1 MFELEQVCNENL
13 SHYRKYDEAF
23 ETDLKQYQ
31 SRIYPTEDAQ
41 YLRWYHI
48 KVVDEYVGAIWLE
61 KAPSDDFAVLGIFIA
76 DKEFR
81 NKGIGTKAIEQII
94 KNDLPY
100 MHTNKILLRVRAENE
115 IAIKCYNKVGFIE
128 NRKYEKDGL
137 NVIEMMYED
146 TKNIQA

>member
-13 SHYRKYDEAF
+13 SYYSGYEEAF

-31 SRIYPTEDAQ
+31 SRIYPINDAQ

-48 KVVDEYVGAIWLE
+48 KNDDKYIGAIWLE

-76 DKEFR
+76 DKDYR
-81 NKGIGTKAIEQII
+81 NTGIGAKAVDKVI

-115 IAIKCYNKVGFIE
+115 RAIKCYSKVGFIE
-128 NRKYEKDGL
+128 TRRYEKDGL
-137 NVIEMMYED
+137 NVIEMMYEV
-146 TKNIQA
+146 